1 VAELSPPDAALSSL
15 LKLLM
20 DRLDAD
26 VAMVSLLDE
35 ETQFFLAGA
44 GKDNSESAVK
54 SAKWF
59 GCNQVSHY
67 GGLCKRTIAIDST
80 QHPAIYKELDMS
92 RTSRTKSLPYVNGTL
107 AKFRYYAGAPLRTA
121 AGNPIGTIFVMSHR
135 PSSGLD
141 AARQQVLTGTASNAL
156 RRQGRLRQSEQKA
169 TTQADGTSQRG

>member
-1 VAELSPPDAALSSL
+1 MSTSKEQAAVISDRQRLWEVRRYCQVRPVLGRNDVDGGELSEEPQVAELSPPDAALSSL

-26 VAMVSLLDE
+26 LAMVSLLDE
-35 ETQFFLAGA
+35 ETQLFLAGA

-67 GGLCKRTIAIDST
+67 GGLCERTITIDST
-80 QHPAIYKELDMS
+80 QHPAIYEELDMS

-107 AKFRYYAGAPLRTA
+107 AKYYLRDEPPTVIR
-121 AGNPIGTIFVMSHR
+121 IGR
-135 PSSGLD
+135 C
-141 AARQQVLTGTASNAL
+141 
-156 RRQGRLRQSEQKA
+156 
-169 TTQADGTSQRG
+169 